1 MNTQKSTTP
10 NLKNDLKD
18 FRHDLRVLR
27 DEMRLKVHLAGMD
40 LKQEWEVFEPQ
51 LERAINEAAV
61 VGVEAVADLKKRAIE
76 FRKKLS

>member
-10 NLKNDLKD
+10 NLKKDMKD
-18 FRHDLRVLR
+18 FRHELR

-40 LKQEWEVFEPQ
+40 LKQEWEVIEPQ

-61 VGVEAVADLKKRAIE
+61 IGVEAVADLKKRAIE